1 VKFQQEAFMT
11 RLATLQSMLRQNGV
25 DAVALGPGPHMAYIA
40 DMHPHADERPCLLI
54 ATPAGAAIL
63 MPELNAEEMRRQT
76 DLPFFVWSDATG
88 PQAALAELLAS
99 LGIEKGA
106 KLVQVDETMRAD
118 FALLV
123 IEAMG
128 SPKAAFA
135 AESVGRMRLSKDE
148 AEKAEILRN
157 AEIDDRAMEAAFAA
171 IRPGVTEREIADA
184 VRAVFE
190 EAGATPL
197 FTIVGAGGNGAF
209 PHYATGDQPLAEGD
223 AIVIDI
229 GARSGAFSSDLTRMA
244 FVGTPSEEY
253 LKVHAVVEAAVQA
266 ACAAA
271 RPGVAAKD
279 VDAAARGV
287 ITAAGYGPYFTHRT
301 GHGLGLE
308 GHEPPY
314 LTSTSETILEE
325 GMVFSIEPGIYLPG
339 KFGIRLEEIVI
350 LEADGPRIVSR
361 LPRDVYVAPLED

>member
-1 VKFQQEAFMT
+1 MT

-40 DMHPHADERPCLLI
+40 DVHPHADERPCLLI

-63 MPELNAEEMRRQT
+63 MPELNADEMRRQT
-76 DLPFFVWSDATG
+76 DLPFFTWSDATG
-88 PQAALAELLAS
+88 PQSALAALIQS
-99 LGIEKGA
+99 LGIEKGT

-123 IEAMG
+123 IEALG
-128 SPKAAFA
+128 QPKTAFA

-184 VRAVFE
+184 ARAVFE

-209 PHYATGDQPLAEGD
+209 PHYATGDQPVAVGD
-223 AIVIDI
+223 AIVMDI
-229 GARSGAFSSDLTRMA
+229 GARSGSFSSDLTRMA

-271 RPGVAAKD
+271 RPGVAARE

-314 LTSTSETILEE
+314 LTSTSDTILEE
-325 GMVFSIEPGIYLPG
+325 GMVFSIEPGIYLQG

-361 LPRDVYVAPLED
+361 LSRDVFVAPAEA

>member
-1 VKFQQEAFMT
+1 MT
-11 RLATLQSMLRQNGV
+11 RLATLQSMLRQAGV

-40 DMHPHADERPCLLI
+40 DVHPHADERPCLLV
-54 ATPAGAAIL
+54 ATPTGAAFL
-63 MPELNAEEMRRQT
+63 MPALNAEEMRRQT
-76 DLPFFVWSDATG
+76 ELPFFTWADEDG
-88 PQAALAELLAS
+88 PDAALKALVESVGL
-99 LGIEKGA
+99 KQGA

-118 FALLV
+118 FALLF
-123 IEAMG
+123 IEMLG
-128 SPKAAFA
+128 GPQSKFA
-135 AESVGRMRLSKDE
+135 AETVGRMRLSKDA

-157 AEIDDRAMEAAFAA
+157 AEIDDLAMEAAFAT
-171 IRPGVTEREIADA
+171 IKPGVTEREIAEA
-184 VRAVFE
+184 AKNVFKE
-190 EAGATPL
+190 FGATPL

-209 PHYATGDQPLAEGD
+209 PHYATGDQAVAEGD

-244 FVGTPSEEY
+244 YVGTPSADY

-271 RPGVAAKD
+271 KPGVAARD

-314 LTSTSETILEE
+314 LTATSETILEE

-361 LPRDVYVAPLED
+361 LPRDVFVAPIEA